1 MALSIKKTT
10 DLSEAQRHKV
20 EAMCE
25 LTREP
30 TKRLNCEIPASM
42 HTALKVKVAQS
53 QDVRGM
59 REAIEKL
66 IQGYL
71 DGEYKLK

>member
-1 MALSIKKTT
+1 MALSIKKTSGV
-10 DLSEAQRHKV
+10 SEAKSQKV
-20 EAMCE
+20 AALDE

-30 TKRLNCEIPASM
+30 TKRLNCDIPISM

-53 QDVRGM
+53 GDINGM
-59 REAIEKL
+59 KEAIVKL

-71 DGEYKLK
+71 DDEYILK